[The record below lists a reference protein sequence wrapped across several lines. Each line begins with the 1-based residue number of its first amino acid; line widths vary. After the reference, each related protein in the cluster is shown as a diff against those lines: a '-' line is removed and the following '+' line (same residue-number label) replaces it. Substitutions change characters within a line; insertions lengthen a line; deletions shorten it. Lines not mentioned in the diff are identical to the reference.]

1 MLRDIPE
8 KGEFLDALEEN
19 IIAVKL
25 DIWLATFAVGMLI
38 ASGSS
43 YRERALLPFEG
54 EGDTGFLGREVG
66 ESGLTNLVSLDE
78 QNPSRFIPGLIP
90 RGNGAP
96 NAFRRNISP
105 RSGGG
110 PLTSSANGTP
120 IAAPALDNQG
130 SSGSGSSSGVQPGFV
145 DSGGS
150 NGGSAGGAGT
160 GPTGNIGSGSVGFG
174 NVGGSPITTV
184 GLLSPN
190 DSTPT
195 TPGTGTPGIVVPAI
209 PPISSPVPEPGIWM
223 LFLLGLFASGG
234 ALRRQKRQ
242 SVAVHQQ
249 RAAATD
255 SVKPH
260 NGLL

>member
-1 MLRDIPE
+1 MGDPR
-8 KGEFLDALEEN
+8 GN

-25 DIWLATFAVGMLI
+25 DIWLATFAVVMLI

-66 ESGLTNLVSLDE
+66 ETGLTNLVSLDE
-78 QNPSRFIPGLIP
+78 QNLSRFVPGLIR
-90 RGNGAP
+90 RGSGTP
-96 NAFRRNISP
+96 GSFRRNISP

-130 SSGSGSSSGVQPGFV
+130 SSGSGSGSGVQPGFV
-145 DSGGS
+145 GSGVS
-150 NGGSAGGAGT
+150 NGGGAGGSGGAGT
-160 GPTGNIGSGSVGFG
+160 GSLGNIGSGGLGFG
-174 NVGGSPITTV
+174 NIGGSPITTV
-184 GLLSPN
+184 ALLDPN
-190 DSTPT
+190 GTTPT
-195 TPGTGTPGIVVPAI
+195 TPGTGTPGIGVPTI

-223 LFLLGLFASGG
+223 LFLLGLFASGW

-242 SVAVHQQ
+242 PVAVYQ
-249 RAAATD
+249 
-255 SVKPH
+255 
-260 NGLL
+260 